1 MTTMLSS
8 SATETRRKAPVRRL
22 HVAQV
27 VTRFT
32 AGAGGITRGALA
44 LDRDRTALSTPMEV
58 GLSLLRALN
67 PWRLISTLAPG
78 RVAVGRRT

>member
-32 AGAGGITRGALA
+32 AGAGRITLRGALA
-44 LDRDRTALSTPMEV
+44 LDRDRTALSTPIAHRQPARKE
-58 GLSLLRALN
+58 AE
-67 PWRLISTLAPG
+67 
-78 RVAVGRRT
+78 